1 MAENLISFL
10 PILFLLNFSIVF
22 NTFTKIYN
30 MRSTNTLVHTLLL
43 TINLCSCS
51 RISQVSVQTE
61 TKKHDTLQEIPT
73 WIQMMNDP
81 KVNYYQAVEAF
92 NAYWSKHEKPT
103 EDSGE
108 ARDIYGKEKSEAEKK
123 AEASRSVQYVYEYKQ
138 FLNWMERNKNLVKT
152 DGTLMTPAEILEQSE
167 KERKN
172 RQ

>member
-10 PILFLLNFSIVF
+10 PILSLLNFSIVF

-30 MRSTNTLVHTLLL
+30 MRSINTLVHTLLL